1 MFLNIIIILLIAA
14 TGLTIIRVIIGPS
27 VWDRLLGL
35 SLVSGKI
42 IIIIVI
48 FSFISSQTFYL
59 DIGLAFAILGFIGTS
74 SLAKF
79 LRKDKD
85 KDNER

>member
-1 MFLNIIIILLIAA
+1 MFLYAIIILLLAA
-14 TGLTIIRVIIGPS
+14 IVLTVIRVGIGPS
-27 VWDRLLGL
+27 VWDRMLGL

-48 FSFISSQTFYL
+48 FSYISSQTFYL
-59 DIGLAFAILGFIGTS
+59 DIGLAFAALGFIGMA

-85 KDNER
+85 KER

>member
-1 MFLNIIIILLIAA
+1 MFLNTIIILLIAA
-14 TGLTIIRVIIGPS
+14 TVLTVIRVIIGPS
-27 VWDRLLGL
+27 VWDRMLGL

-48 FSFISSQTFYL
+48 FSYISSQAFYL
-59 DIGLAFAILGFIGTS
+59 DIGLAFAALGFIGTS

-85 KDNER
+85 NEG